1 MSATLSSAATLS
13 RRGLL
18 KGGALL
24 SGLVISTLLPPTIAR
39 SFAADAVKAANLGD
53 GAEKGYGAF
62 VRVDHSGAVTVISP
76 KIEMGQ
82 GIQTGIAMMVAEEL
96 EVPLSQVS
104 IAEAPPN
111 AALYTDPLL
120 TFQATGG
127 STSTRYTWE
136 PLRKAGAGARMVLIQ
151 AAALRWNVAPS
162 QCRAEN
168 GRVIGP
174 DGQSAGYGELVDAA
188 AALPLPTD
196 IPLKP
201 IAEFK
206 LLGKPAQRLDTPH
219 KVNGTAKFTIDLQIP
234 GMLIASTL
242 TCPVSGGK
250 LLKVNNEDAAR
261 KVPGVRDIVRL
272 DNAVAV
278 TASNFW
284 ACQQALKALDIEWDR
299 GPHASLDSA
308 QLDKSLLDASAGDG
322 VFAHQAGDIATALK
336 NASSRFEAIYEQ
348 PFLSHSPL
356 EPMTCVAHVR
366 ADECELWVGCQA
378 PGLAQMGAAK
388 VCGLPVEK
396 VVIHNQLI
404 GGGFGRRLESDFIF
418 QAVDIARQL
427 SYPIKL
433 IWSREE
439 DMTHDRYRPHYVDR
453 LNAAL
458 DKDLRPV
465 GWEHRIAGASVVA
478 AYLGA
483 LPPDGV
489 DFDAVEV
496 AKDPIYTLPNLQVRY
511 IRHDPDVIPVSWWRG
526 VGPLRSTYAVECFI
540 DELAHNAKVDPI
552 KYRLGLMQ
560 SQPRAQA
567 VLSKAAQLTNW
578 DTPLPAGSGRGV
590 AVTAV
595 FGSFVAT
602 VVELEKQGEKG
613 LRIKRL
619 VSVIDCGFANNPTSV
634 ASQMEGGTLFGL
646 SAALF
651 NEILIENGQVQQTN
665 FHEYRQIRMS
675 DAPPVEVHIV
685 DSVESPGGV
694 GETGA
699 VPAAAALVNAL
710 FAATGVRERRLPLS
724 RFGYFTV

>member
-1 MSATLSSAATLS
+1 MSDTQRSPAVLS
-13 RRGLL
+13 RRSVL

-24 SGLVISTLLPPTIAR
+24 SGLVISTYLPPAISR
-39 SFAADAVKAANLGD
+39 SFAAGTVKRAQLGD
-53 GAEKGYGAF
+53 AAEKGYGAF
-62 VRVDHSGAVTVISP
+62 VRVDHSGHVTVISP

-111 AALYTDPLL
+111 EQLYADPLL
-120 TFQATGG
+120 HSQLTGG
-127 STSTRYTWE
+127 STSTRYAWE
-136 PLRKAGAGARMVLIQ
+136 PLRKAGAGARIVLIE
-151 AAALRWNVAPS
+151 AAALRWQVAPS
-162 QCRAEN
+162 QCRALN
-168 GRVIGP
+168 GQVLGP
-174 DGQSAGYGELVDAA
+174 DGQVAAYGDLVDAA
-188 AALPLPTD
+188 AALPLPAD

-219 KVNGTAKFTIDLQIP
+219 KVNGNAKYTIDLSVP
-234 GMLIASTL
+234 DMLIASTI
-242 TCPVSGGK
+242 TCPVHGGT
-250 LLKVNNEDAAR
+250 LRGVSNEAVALGI
-261 KVPGVRDIVRL
+261 PGVRDIVRL

-284 ACQQALKALDIEWDR
+284 ACQQALKVLAIDWDL
-299 GPHASLDSA
+299 GPHVSLDSR
-308 QLDKSLLDASAGDG
+308 QLDKSLFEASAGEG
-322 VFAHQAGDIATALK
+322 VFAHQSGDIAAALK
-336 NASSRFEAIYEQ
+336 NASSRLEAIYEQ

-356 EPMTCVAHVR
+356 EPMTCVAHVH
-366 ADECELWVGCQA
+366 AGGCELWVGSQA
-378 PGLAQMGAAK
+378 PGIAQAGAAK
-388 VCGLPVEK
+388 ICGLPVDK
-396 VVIHNQLI
+396 VVLHNQLI
-404 GGGFGRRLESDFIF
+404 GGAFGRRLESDFIF
-418 QAVDIARQL
+418 QAVDIARHL

-439 DMTHDRYRPHYVDR
+439 DMTHDCYRPQYVDR

-458 DKDLRPV
+458 DEDLRPV

-478 AYLGA
+478 AYLGS

-489 DFDAVEV
+489 DFDVVEV
-496 AKDPIYTLPNLQVRY
+496 AKDPVYSLASLQVRY
-511 IRHDPDVIPVSWWRG
+511 IRHEPEVIPVSWWRG
-526 VGPLRSTYAVECFI
+526 VGPLRGTFAVESFI
-540 DELAHNAKVDPI
+540 DELAHNAKVDPME
-552 KYRLGLMQ
+552 YRLSLMQ

-567 VLSKAAQLTNW
+567 VLRQAAELIGW
-578 DTPLPAGSGRGV
+578 DTPVPAGSGRGV
-590 AVTAV
+590 AVSAV

-602 VVELEKQGEKG
+602 IVELEAQGKKG

-619 VSVIDCGFANNPTSV
+619 VSVIDCGFAHNPTSV
-634 ASQMEGGTLFGL
+634 ASQLEGGTLFGL

-651 NEILIENGQVQQTN
+651 NEILIEHGQVQQTN
-665 FHEYRQIRMS
+665 FHQYRQIRMS
-675 DAPPVEVHIV
+675 DAPPVEVHV
-685 DSVESPGGV
+685 VSSEERPGGV

>member
-602 VVELEKQGEKG
+602 IVELEKQGEKG